1 MSNFNSIINLIRTI
15 VVDTYESLKP
25 VTLVFGT
32 VTQTQP
38 IAVLLEQ
45 KIPLNSLQ
53 LVELNLGEITLEIGD
68 KVALLRQQGGQKYL
82 ILNKVVE

>member
-1 MSNFNSIINLIRTI
+1 MSDFNALISVIRTI

-25 VTLVFGT
+25 VTLVFGS
-32 VTQTQP
+32 VTETQP

-45 KIPLNSLQ
+45 KVPLTSVQ